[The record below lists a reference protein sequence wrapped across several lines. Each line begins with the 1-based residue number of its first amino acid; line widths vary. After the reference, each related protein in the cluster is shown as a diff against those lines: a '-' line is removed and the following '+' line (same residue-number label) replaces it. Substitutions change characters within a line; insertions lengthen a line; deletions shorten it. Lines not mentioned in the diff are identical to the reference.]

1 MVNKMAKKYK
11 TNITINGPDET
22 TFKVSLNTDEDIL
35 KLMEASRVSGKNLHF
50 QGKQIENPQF
60 NNRKL
65 KGSTEII
72 IGNPPTYFNIKVGD
86 NYYFD
91 VPFNRKKLP
100 KNKLLFTTTSTK
112 LGVKIQLK
120 MEFIDEALEVKIDF
134 TIGPISDNI
143 NDLLK
148 LEKIKKEWYDKPFE
162 IKIKDFDETIAK
174 GKFDFFEYADWLIGF
189 YEKVNYI
196 NKKFNLNLTLS
207 ETDEITKDDWDS
219 AECICNFIKY
229 KKIPFNT
236 FTINLKIIPSE
247 LNNIILGNGKDIH
260 VKDIYE
266 TKLLNKDITLGE
278 FKVDITEVIFLN
290 FKEIMDIYNKNKEE
304 ENDIDIKLIIQS
316 MKPEENY
323 LIFP

>member
-1 MVNKMAKKYK
+1 MYQ
-11 TNITINGPDET
+11 P
-22 TFKVSLNTDEDIL
+22 
-35 KLMEASRVSGKNLHF
+35 
-50 QGKQIENPQF
+50 
-60 NNRKL
+60 
-65 KGSTEII
+65 
-72 IGNPPTYFNIKVGD
+72 
-86 NYYFD
+86 
-91 VPFNRKKLP
+91 
-100 KNKLLFTTTSTK
+100 
-112 LGVKIQLK
+112 
-120 MEFIDEALEVKIDF
+120 
-134 TIGPISDNI
+134 
-143 NDLLK
+143 
-148 LEKIKKEWYDKPFE
+148 
-162 IKIKDFDETIAK
+162 
-174 GKFDFFEYADWLIGF
+174 
-189 YEKVNYI
+189 YI
-196 NKKFNLNLTLS
+196 
-207 ETDEITKDDWDS
+207 DS

-304 ENDIDIKLIIQS
+304 ENDIDIKLIIRS